1 MINKT
6 HNCNEFLLHWGLFKA
21 RQLYLFSTFQTQSVQ
36 SASMSA
42 LFRGGSPA
50 EIKRSDRDSQ
60 NFFTAL
66 IVLLMHSG
74 RGTELKRWSTIN
86 NFHFFCPMTE
96 KIWPR
101 ASNLKSKPNI
111 ITTLNR
117 RTGQPQF
124 KVGRL
129 CRTNIRVCAPLE
141 TSGQSSPTL
150 KSCSLSTF
158 SVAFCFAPTDRSNF
172 LVCVILAG
180 D

>member
-66 IVLLMHSG
+66 IVPLMHSG
-74 RGTELKRWSTIN
+74 REQSWRDEALSTI
-86 NFHFFCPMTE
+86 FIFFCPMTE

-111 ITTLNR
+111 ITSLYR

-124 KVGRL
+124 KVGTL
-129 CRTNIRVCAPLE
+129 CRTNIRVCLLIWHIPDVFNVWPHQLHHWKH
-141 TSGQSSPTL
+141 L
-150 KSCSLSTF
+150 DSLH
-158 SVAFCFAPTDRSNF
+158 
-172 LVCVILAG
+172 LL
-180 D
+180 